1 MESLPQAL
9 DRVYKA
15 LSAATHLGEALAEPG
30 SEAEPTAPPP
40 GSPAASTEP
49 WTALEQ
55 VTAVF
60 DLTPFERDV
69 LVLLTGHALE
79 ARFARACGAAAGMP
93 SGAAVTF
100 GLALAV
106 LDDPHWSALSTA
118 RPLRHWHL
126 ISVDP
131 SDPLHAPA
139 CLDEPI
145 LAYLIGMP
153 ALDER
158 LTPLIRPLRVKDAPG
173 APATAVSPQSGAG
186 TAATADAR
194 DAKTGGQAGTTA
206 DAEAVRA
213 GVGHWGGGSAA
224 GDPLLLVAA
233 ARPVRERVFAAICAA
248 LGLLPCAI
256 EAADIP
262 AVPADR
268 EQLARIWSREAAL
281 HGAALLIRLR
291 NAEDPPWYLP
301 SFLSALEAPAA
312 IEANPDSAAERLDGV
327 RLRLAGLTWQERRE
341 HARHGLHGLATR
353 VESTA
358 GWDDLVLP
366 DAQVDTLRQVAA
378 HVRHRALVNGEW
390 GFAARHPRGLGL
402 TVLFAGASGTGKT
415 MAAEVIAAE
424 LSLDL
429 YRIDL
434 ATVVS
439 KYIGETEKNLR
450 EIFTAA
456 TDTDSILLFDE
467 ADALFG
473 KRSEVRDSHDRY
485 ANLEVSYL
493 LQQMEAYRG
502 AAILTTNMQH
512 ALDPA
517 FMRRIRFIVQFPF
530 PDAAARARIW
540 QGIFPAATPVGDL
553 NWGQL
558 AQLNVPGGVIRNIAT
573 LAAFLAADDGGRVE
587 VRHVLAAVRT
597 EYAKL
602 DKPLTAAETRGL
614 S

>member
-9 DRVYKA
+9 NRVYKM
-15 LSAATHLGEALAEPG
+15 LSAATRLGDTPAGPETEPG
-30 SEAEPTAPPP
+30 TAPP
-40 GSPAASTEP
+40 GSPAAATEP
-49 WTALEQ
+49 WTALDR
-55 VTAVF
+55 VTELF
-60 DLTPFERDV
+60 DLTAFERDV
-69 LVLLTGHALE
+69 LVLLTGYVLE
-79 ARFARACGAAAGMP
+79 DRFALACGAAAGVP
-93 SGAAVTF
+93 SGHPVTF
-100 GLALAV
+100 GLAFAILE
-106 LDDPHWSALSTA
+106 DPHWSALSTA
-118 RPLRHWHL
+118 RPLRHWQL
-126 ISVDP
+126 VSVDP
-131 SDPLHAPA
+131 GDPLHAPA
-139 CLDEPI
+139 RLDEPI

-158 LTPLIRPLRVKDAPG
+158 LTPLIRPLRVKGDAEP
-173 APATAVSPQSGAG
+173 
-186 TAATADAR
+186 
-194 DAKTGGQAGTTA
+194 GGQAETTA
-206 DAEAVRA
+206 DGQAVQA
-213 GVGHWGGGSAA
+213 GVRHWGGGSAA
-224 GDPLLLVAA
+224 SDPLLLVAA
-233 ARPVRERVFAAICAA
+233 ARPVRERAFAAICAA
-248 LGLLPCAI
+248 LRLLPCAI

-262 AVPADR
+262 AAPADR

-291 NAEDPPWYLP
+291 NAEDPPRHLP

-312 IEANPDSAAERLDGV
+312 IEASPGGTAERLDGL
-327 RLRLAGLTWQERRE
+327 RLRLAGLTRQERRE
-341 HARHGLHGLATR
+341 QARTGLGGLATR
-353 VESTA
+353 VEPSA
-358 GWDDLVLP
+358 GWNDLVLP
-366 DAQVDTLRQVAA
+366 EAQADTLRQITA
-378 HVRHRALVNGEW
+378 HVRYRALVNDEW

-402 TVLFAGASGTGKT
+402 TVLFAGVSGTGKT
-415 MAAEVIAAE
+415 MAAEVVAAE
-424 LSLDL
+424 LGLDL

-456 TDTDSILLFDE
+456 DDTDAILLFDE

-553 NWGQL
+553 DWGQL
-558 AQLNVPGGVIRNIAT
+558 AQLNVAGGVIRNIAT
-573 LAAFLAADDGGRVE
+573 LAAFLAAADGERVAA
-587 VRHVLAAVRT
+587 RHILAAVRT

-602 DKPLTAAETRGL
+602 DRPLTAAETRGL
-614 S
+614 T